1 MRCERR
7 LLCPTTFAPLMRKN
21 MIQRT
26 PIDRIRQPFEAFMEA
41 QISGGILLLLATVAA
56 MIWANSPWAE
66 SYHHLWEHRITIGVD
81 GKGLD
86 LSLHHWINDGLMA
99 MFFFVVGLELKR
111 EMVDG
116 ELSRPRD
123 AMLPLAA
130 ALGGMV
136 VPAAIYILFSP
147 TGDAHSGWGLPMATD
162 IAFALGLLALLGS
175 RVPVALKVFLTTLAV
190 ADDLGAVLVIAFFYT
205 SDISLL
211 SLAIG
216 ACVLTVMILG
226 NRLGVRNPWFYA
238 FFGIGGLWTAFL
250 LSGVHATIAGV
261 LAAFTIPAVPK
272 VREELFVRRM
282 RLYLVRFADRNT
294 PEKGIRSG
302 GQMQDLENMTRLS
315 AYAATPLQQ
324 LERTL
329 HPLVT
334 FVVLPLFALA
344 NAGVALPDDMASALA
359 GPVTIGVGLGLLL
372 GKPIGVLLASGL
384 MVRLA
389 GARLG
394 SGVTWR
400 HMAGAGVLAGIGF
413 TMSLFVNELAFPG
426 HPELAQDAKLGVLM
440 ASAVAGLAGYVWLR
454 RARPRK

>member
-1 MRCERR
+1 MGS
-7 LLCPTTFAPLMRKN
+7 
-21 MIQRT
+21 
-26 PIDRIRQPFEAFMEA
+26 
-41 QISGGILLLLATVAA
+41 QIAGGILLFAAALVA
-56 MIWANSPWAE
+56 MVWANSGWADA
-66 SYHHLWEHRITIGVD
+66 YHHLWEHRVVIGFD
-81 GKGLD
+81 RWKLD
-86 LSLHHWINDGLMA
+86 LDLHHWINDGLMA

-123 AMLPLAA
+123 AVLPLAA
-130 ALGGMV
+130 AVGGML
-136 VPAAIYILFSP
+136 VPAAVYLLFNPSGP
-147 TGDAHSGWGLPMATD
+147 AQAGWGIPMATD
-162 IAFALGLLALLGS
+162 IAFALGIMALLGK
-175 RVPVALKVFLTTLAV
+175 RVPVALKIFLTTLAV

-211 SLAIG
+211 SLGIG
-216 ACVLTVMILG
+216 ALV
-226 NRLGVRNPWFYA
+226 LGVMLVGNLLGARNAWFYA

-282 RLYLVRFADRNT
+282 RMYVARFADRNT
-294 PEKGIRSG
+294 PDKGIRSS
-302 GQMQDLENMTRLS
+302 GQMHDLSSMTRLS
-315 AYAATPLQQ
+315 AHAATPLQQ

-334 FVVLPLFALA
+334 FVVLPVFALA
-344 NAGVALPDDMASALA
+344 NAGVELPADVASAFA
-359 GPVTIGVGLGLLL
+359 DPVTLGVGLGLLL
-372 GKPIGVLLASGL
+372 GKPIGVLLASFL

-389 GARLG
+389 GAQLG

-400 HMAGAGVLAGIGF
+400 HMVGAGLLAGIGF

-426 HPELAQDAKLGVLM
+426 VPEFAVEAKLGILL
-440 ASAVAGLAGYVWLR
+440 ASTLAGLLGYWWLAR
-454 RARPRK
+454 RSRAKVE

>member
-1 MRCERR
+1 MHY
-7 LLCPTTFAPLMRKN
+7 
-21 MIQRT
+21 RT
-26 PIDRIRQPFEAFMEA
+26 PIDRFRQPFESFMGS
-41 QISGGILLLLATVAA
+41 QIAGGILLFVAAVVA
-56 MIWANSPWAE
+56 MIWANSAWAE
-66 SYHHLWEHRITIGVD
+66 AYHDLWAHRVVIGFD
-81 GKGLD
+81 QWRMD
-86 LSLHHWINDGLMA
+86 LNLHHWINDGLMA

-130 ALGGMV
+130 ALGGMF
-136 VPAAIYILFSP
+136 VPAGIYLLLNPSGP
-147 TGDAHSGWGLPMATD
+147 AQAGWGIPMATD
-162 IAFALGLLALLGS
+162 IAFALGIMALLGK

-205 SDISLL
+205 SEISML
-211 SLAIG
+211 SLVIG
-216 ACVLTVMILG
+216 AAVLGVMILG

-282 RLYLVRFADRNT
+282 RMYLTRFADRNA
-294 PEKGIRSG
+294 PEKGIRSS
-302 GQMQDLENMTRLS
+302 GQMHDLGSMTRLS
-315 AYAATPLQQ
+315 AYAATPLQH

-344 NAGVALPDDMASALA
+344 NAGVELPADVGSALA
-359 GPVTIGVGLGLLL
+359 DPVTLGVGLGLLL
-372 GKPIGVLLASGL
+372 GKPVGVLLASFL

-389 GARLG
+389 GAQLG
-394 SGVTWR
+394 AGVTWR
-400 HMAGAGVLAGIGF
+400 HMIGAGVLAGIGF

-426 HPELAQDAKLGVLM
+426 SPEFAVEAKLGILL
-440 ASAVAGLAGYVWLR
+440 ASTLAGLLGYLLL
-454 RARPRK
+454 ARKGKG

>member
-1 MRCERR
+1 
-7 LLCPTTFAPLMRKN
+7 
-21 MIQRT
+21 
-26 PIDRIRQPFEAFMEA
+26 MEA
-41 QISGGILLLLATVAA
+41 QISGGVLLLLATVAA
-56 MIWANSPWAE
+56 MVWANSSWAE
-66 SYHHLWEHRITIGVD
+66 SYHHLWEQRLSIGMGSSV
-81 GKGLD
+81 LD

-136 VPAAIYILFSP
+136 VPAAFYLLFNP
-147 TGDAHSGWGLPMATD
+147 TGDAHAGWGIPMATD
-162 IAFALGLLALLGS
+162 IAFALGLLAVLGS
-175 RVPVALKVFLTTLAV
+175 RVPVALKIFLTTLAV

-211 SLAIG
+211 SLGIG
-216 ACVLTVMILG
+216 ACVLLVMVLG

-238 FFGIGGLWTAFL
+238 LFGIGGLWTAFL

-294 PEKGIRSG
+294 PEKGIRSS
-302 GQMQDLENMTRLS
+302 GQMHDLENMTRLS

-359 GPVTIGVGLGLLL
+359 GPVTIGVGIGLLL
-372 GKPIGVLLASGL
+372 GKPIGVLLASLL
-384 MVRLA
+384 MVRFA

-394 SGVTWR
+394 TGVTWR
-400 HMAGAGVLAGIGF
+400 HMVGAGLLAGIGF

-426 HPELAQDAKLGVLM
+426 HPELALDAKLGVLM
-440 ASAVAGLAGYVWLR
+440 ASATAGVIGYFWLR
-454 RARPRK
+454 RVPPNK